1 MFIYLLIYIPLL
13 LFAYLDFNPKIEFK
27 TKRKVLIAF
36 VVVFTLFWGLR
47 WEIGTDWE
55 QFLNVYEKSSWEN
68 IFSFKRTQT
77 GESVMDYGYMFINA
91 VFHEAGMPYTVF
103 LLATG
108 LVIQLCYFD
117 LSTRFTNYPIL
128 TYILLLNVGVPFPVR
143 QSLSLAIALWAIRF
157 VFEKKYLKFVLVA
170 LAATLIHKGSAII
183 FPVAFLPW
191 VCKRY
196 HFQWYHFA
204 LAYLSTFVISALL
217 EEYIRA
223 FILWSTSGFE
233 TAQYY
238 AEHYLGRQGMGAAA
252 LTRMKAGWTG
262 TALFNGLSYTF
273 FFALLL
279 YIREK
284 FRGKCHYYVQMFNV
298 MFLLYAFV
306 AIMDNVVRMVDSS
319 GLTEILGRVT
329 MTVDTFPFV
338 FPLIFVIYLRKFT
351 LSKYIPY
358 FIFII
363 YMGYKFWQQIPGSF
377 YSFMFIPYKTV
388 FD

>member
-36 VVVFTLFWGLR
+36 VVIFTLFWGLR
-47 WEIGTDWE
+47 WETGTDWE
-55 QFLNVYEKSSWEN
+55 QFINVYEKSSWEN
-68 IFSFKRTQT
+68 IFSFKRTST
-77 GESVMDYGYMFINA
+77 GEGVMDYGYMFINA

-103 LLATG
+103 LLATSF
-108 LVIQLCYFD
+108 VIQLCFFD
-117 LSTRFTNYPIL
+117 MSTRFTNYPIL
-128 TYILLLNVGVPFPVR
+128 TYILLMNVGVPFPVR
-143 QSLSLAIALWAIRF
+143 QTLSLAISRWSIRF

-170 LAATLIHKGSAII
+170 LVATLIHKGSAII
-183 FPVAFLPW
+183 FPVVFLPW

-196 HFQWYHFA
+196 NFQWYQFA
-204 LAYLSTFVISALL
+204 FAYLSTYVISALL

-233 TAQYY
+233 TALYY
-238 AEHYLGRQGMGAAA
+238 AESYLDRQSLGAAEA
-252 LTRMKAGWTG
+252 ARIKAGWTG
-262 TALFNGLSYTF
+262 TSLFNGVSYTF

-284 FRGKCHYYVQMFNV
+284 YRGKCHYYVQMFNV

-306 AIMDNVVRMVDSS
+306 AVMDNVVRMVDSS

-329 MTVDTFPFV
+329 ETVDTFPFV
-338 FPLIFVIYLRKFT
+338 FPLIFVIFLRKFT
-351 LSKYIPY
+351 LSKYLPY
-358 FIFII
+358 FIFVV
-363 YMGYKFWQQIPGSF
+363 YMAYKFWLQIPGSI
-377 YSFMFIPYKTV
+377 YDYLFIPYNSI
-388 FD
+388 FN